1 MKSRF
6 VLAALAAAALV
17 ASVSVMSAQG
27 GPGPGPGAGQGRHAG
42 GPPAYD
48 VAAETTLTGRVAELL
63 PQPCAC
69 GGLHLRLTTAAGD
82 VEVALGPSQYLA
94 DIGAA
99 FLPQDEIQVT
109 GAKPA
114 TAPTAATAANT
125 APAEFLARSIR
136 KGDSTFELRD
146 AAGKPRWAGTGMA
159 CPMHKNRG
167 AANAG

>member
-1 MKSRF
+1 MKSGSAF
-6 VLAALAAAALV
+6 AALAAAALV
-17 ASVSVMSAQG
+17 ASVSVLAAQG
-27 GPGPGPGAGQGRHAG
+27 GPGPGPGAGQGHCQGRHAG

-48 VAAETTLTGRVAELL
+48 VAAETTLSGRVAELL

-82 VEVALGPSQYLA
+82 IEVALGPSQYLA

-99 FLPQDEIQVT
+99 FLPQDELLVT

-114 TAPTAATAANT
+114 NA

-136 KGDSTFELRD
+136 KGDATFELRD
-146 AAGKPRWAGTGMA
+146 AAGLPRWAGAGKA
-159 CPMHKNRG
+159 CPMHKGQG

>member
-6 VLAALAAAALV
+6 ALAALAAAALV

-48 VAAETTLTGRVAELL
+48 VAAETTLSGRVAELL
-63 PQPCAC
+63 PQACAC

-114 TAPTAATAANT
+114 SAANAANT
-125 APAEFLARSIR
+125 APADFLARSIR

-146 AAGKPRWAGTGMA
+146 AAGTPRWAGAGMA

>member
-1 MKSRF
+1 MKSGSAF
-6 VLAALAAAALV
+6 AALAAAALV
-17 ASVSVMSAQG
+17 ASVSVLAAQG
-27 GPGPGPGAGQGRHAG
+27 GPGPGPGAGQGHCQGRHAG

-48 VAAETTLTGRVAELL
+48 VAAETTLSGRVAELL

-99 FLPQDEIQVT
+99 FLPQDELLVT

-114 TAPTAATAANT
+114 NA

-136 KGDSTFELRD
+136 KGDATFELRD
-146 AAGKPRWAGTGMA
+146 AAGLPRWAGAGKA
-159 CPMHKNRG
+159 CPMHKGQG